1 MVVIEF
7 LVIHLKKL
15 MQKTGKPMYAMFL
28 LISPITVA
36 MLGVIFQLRVSVALN
51 FSFAMIA

>member
-1 MVVIEF
+1 
-7 LVIHLKKL
+7 
-15 MQKTGKPMYAMFL
+15 MQKTGNLMSAMFL
-28 LISPITVA
+28 LINLVTVA

>member
-28 LISPITVA
+28 LISPVTVA